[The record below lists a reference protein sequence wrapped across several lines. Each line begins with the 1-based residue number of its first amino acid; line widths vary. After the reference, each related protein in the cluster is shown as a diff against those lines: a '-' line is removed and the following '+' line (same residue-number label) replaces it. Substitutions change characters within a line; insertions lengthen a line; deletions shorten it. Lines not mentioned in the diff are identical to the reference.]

1 MEMPRQANDQ
11 VSHEEFTDFVGQY
24 REDAFRYA
32 VFFSGSATYADEI
45 VAESFITLWSK
56 WPQRKSS
63 RNLKSWLVAII
74 KNQTL
79 NTMTSERAR
88 TDRERREG
96 SAVLDQHRLS
106 ETVND
111 RVLILH
117 ECISNLDEE
126 EVQLLILCYVD
137 GWNYEQI
144 GVALNLTPGA
154 VSMKLTRLRRH
165 LKGRIEFLESVASN
179 G

>member
-1 MEMPRQANDQ
+1 MEMPRQANDRA
-11 VSHEEFTDFVGQY
+11 SHEEFTDFVREY

-32 VFFSGSATYADEI
+32 VFFSGSTTYADEI

-56 WPQRKSS
+56 WPERKSS

-88 TDRERREG
+88 KSREMREG
-96 SAVLDQHRLS
+96 IAILDQHGRQELA
-106 ETVND
+106 ND
-111 RVLILH
+111 RILILH
-117 ECISNLDEE
+117 ECISTLDEE
-126 EVQLLILCYVD
+126 EIQLLVLCYVD
-137 GWNYEQI
+137 GLNYEQI
-144 GVALNLTPGA
+144 GAALNLTPGA

-165 LKGRIEFLESVASN
+165 LKEKIEYLESVASN